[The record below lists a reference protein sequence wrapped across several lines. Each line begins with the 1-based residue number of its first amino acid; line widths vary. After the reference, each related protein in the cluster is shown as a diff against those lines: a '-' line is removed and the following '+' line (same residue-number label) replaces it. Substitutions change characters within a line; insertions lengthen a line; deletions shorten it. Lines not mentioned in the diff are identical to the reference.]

1 MGGEEGEEGRW
12 EDVKV
17 LESRGFWVR
26 SRKERFGKVERRV
39 FTCMCVRRGG
49 EGGGG
54 GVIHEGITFNTQLPL
69 PLPLIRTCRCR
80 STFTYSPPIF
90 LET

>member
-1 MGGEEGEEGRW
+1 MGGEEGEGEEGRW

-49 EGGGG
+49 GGGS
-54 GVIHEGITFNTQLPL
+54 NT
-69 PLPLIRTCRCR
+69 
-80 STFTYSPPIF
+80 
-90 LET
+90 